1 MFTTTLKKLRT
12 SLLVSPLL
20 LGILTGLVYVAPA
33 AAKHPVP
40 FKGSF
45 QAVETYEVDSP
56 NLTLFVAGSGS
67 GHATHLGRF
76 SFAYEVAVSL
86 VSGGGPASI
95 QLVAANGDIIFA
107 TGFGQGNP
115 TETPNVVMVVET
127 YTITGG
133 TGRFE
138 GASGSFIVTRQV
150 NQVTGVTSGTFDG
163 SILIP

>member
-12 SLLVSPLL
+12 SLLVAPLL
-20 LGILTGLVYVAPA
+20 LGILTGLVYAAPA

-40 FKGSF
+40 FKGSL
-45 QAVETYEVDSP
+45 QAVETNQLDAP

-67 GHATHLGRF
+67 GHATHLGQF

-86 VSGGGPASI
+86 VSGSGPASI
-95 QLVAANGDIIFA
+95 QLVAANGDTISA
-107 TGFGQGNP
+107 TGFGQGSP
-115 TETPNVVMVVET
+115 TVTPNVAMIVET

-150 NQVTGVTSGTFDG
+150 NQVTGVTFGTFDG